1 MRQAELRASY
11 NVEFEVQ
18 RREFLN
24 TMSLRH
30 RSQETEEGTHW
41 WDGVPQRRIRESRGV
56 GHVPRAGL
64 WGSGARHQAGHLR
77 SLARKRVVWGQPKR
91 RG

>member
-41 WDGVPQRRIRESRGV
+41 WDGVPQRREY
-56 GHVPRAGL
+56 
-64 WGSGARHQAGHLR
+64 GSGRVGVSGMFLGPGSGEAALVTAGVE
-77 SLARKRVVWGQPKR
+77 SLGCVAAGAEKP
-91 RG
+91 

>member
-41 WDGVPQRRIRESRGV
+41 WDGVPQMREY
-56 GHVPRAGL
+56 
-64 WGSGARHQAGHLR
+64 GSGRVGVSGMFLGPGSGEAALVTAGVE
-77 SLARKRVVWGQPKR
+77 SLGCVAAGAEKP
-91 RG
+91 